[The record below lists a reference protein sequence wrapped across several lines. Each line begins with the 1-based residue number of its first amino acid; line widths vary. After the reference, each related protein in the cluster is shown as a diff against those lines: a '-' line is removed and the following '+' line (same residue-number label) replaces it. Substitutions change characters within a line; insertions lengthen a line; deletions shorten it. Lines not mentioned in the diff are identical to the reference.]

1 MIIITTETE
10 STHHR
15 IHRRVLKDVI
25 HHLTARDT
33 IAAPKHHHVILL
45 LTARDTIAAPN
56 HHQIVYFVLTD
67 LVKIAA
73 LAIHHQLVNQS
84 VVTVVLNHQE
94 KNATNSANLLA
105 AVVRAVKEEVKE
117 EKEDIT
123 PVITVSM
130 MMMITLVLV
139 MMVSTEMMMVSTD
152 TTEDTEDSVEREERV
167 DSVMV
172 EKVEKEERVDTTVDT
187 KFVNS
192 SVNLLF
198 TMIKLSFTENEN
210 VIVVSRY
217 IFSFLWNT
225 VL

>member
-1 MIIITTETE
+1 MG
-10 STHHR
+10 
-15 IHRRVLKDVI
+15 
-25 HHLTARDT
+25 
-33 IAAPKHHHVILL
+33 
-45 LTARDTIAAPN
+45 AAPN

-123 PVITVSM
+123 PV
-130 MMMITLVLV
+130 

-167 DSVMV
+167 DSGTV
-172 EKVEKEERVDTTVDT
+172 EKVEREERVDTTVDT

-210 VIVVSRY
+210 VIVVGRY
-217 IFSFLWNT
+217 IFPFVWNT

>member
-1 MIIITTETE
+1 MG
-10 STHHR
+10 
-15 IHRRVLKDVI
+15 
-25 HHLTARDT
+25 
-33 IAAPKHHHVILL
+33 
-45 LTARDTIAAPN
+45 AAPN

-105 AVVRAVKEEVKE
+105 AVVREVKEEVKE

-152 TTEDTEDSVEREERV
+152 TTEDTEDSVE
-167 DSVMV
+167 
-172 EKVEKEERVDTTVDT
+172 KEERVDTTVDT

-198 TMIKLSFTENEN
+198 TMIKLSFTGNEN
-210 VIVVSRY
+210 VFVGRY
-217 IFSFLWNT
+217 IFPFVWNT

>member
-1 MIIITTETE
+1 MG
-10 STHHR
+10 
-15 IHRRVLKDVI
+15 
-25 HHLTARDT
+25 
-33 IAAPKHHHVILL
+33 
-45 LTARDTIAAPN
+45 AAPN

-105 AVVRAVKEEVKE
+105 AVVREVKEEVKE

-130 MMMITLVLV
+130 M
-139 MMVSTEMMMVSTD
+139 MMMVSTD

-172 EKVEKEERVDTTVDT
+172 EKVEREERVDTTVDT

-198 TMIKLSFTENEN
+198 TMIKLSFIENEN
-210 VIVVSRY
+210 VFVGR
-217 IFSFLWNT
+217 
-225 VL
+225 